1 MKKDELKETLKFVGI
16 VIIIWAVGSL
26 IAYYAIPFVIAVD
39 GIVRVVLSI
48 IIGFLFFYC
57 PIDYILCR
65 RLEQEISDIFF
76 NQFCDERGIHGL
88 ERDILD
94 HHRNAKE

>member
-1 MKKDELKETLKFVGI
+1 MKKDELKEILKFVGL
-16 VIIIWAVGSL
+16 VVIIWAVGSL
-26 IAYYAIPFVIAVD
+26 IAFYAIPFVIAVD

-57 PIDYILCR
+57 PIDYLLCC
-65 RLEQEISDIFF
+65 RLKREINDLIF
-76 NQFCDERGIHGL
+76 NQFCNERGIHGL